1 MGCFHVEYILTSF
14 VFLSFPN
21 LKVVINLSAM
31 SSSLDH
37 VINVDECQGRI
48 QELSIEGGG
57 GGRAIAIFLI
67 DLQEMNQDVYRIK
80 NLRHRF
86 LNKNVNKTSLH
97 FSCMLF
103 LNVTQIQHWQQ
114 VCLGIFLH

>member
-21 LKVVINLSAM
+21 LKVVINLLAM

-37 VINVDECQGRI
+37 VINVDECQWRI
-48 QELSIEGGG
+48 QELSIV
-57 GGRAIAIFLI
+57 GGRAIAIILI
-67 DLQEMNQDVYRIK
+67 DLQEINQDVYRIK

-86 LNKNVNKTSLH
+86 LNKNVNRTSLH
-97 FSCMLF
+97 CSCMLF